1 MASATRSLPR
11 PTRRPWRQ
19 VNPLALFAVVMFL
32 FLLAP
37 TIVVAIM
44 SLSSSPY
51 LEFPPPALSLRWYRT
66 FLQDARLTEAFF
78 LSLRIGIVA
87 TVLAVVIGTLA
98 SLALTRYTIRAAN
111 VVRLLILA
119 PLIVPYIVQAVGLF
133 RIFLLLGLRG
143 TVASLV
149 IAHTVIAIPYV
160 VLVVS
165 AGLMAVP
172 KSLEEA
178 SRVLGASAFT
188 TVRRI
193 TLPLI
198 APSIAASAVFAFI
211 TSWDEF
217 IIAFFLAG
225 ATTETLPIRM
235 FLALRD
241 QIDPRLSAISTLLI
255 IINFAAV
262 LFFTRYV
269 GGASRS
275 A

>member
-1 MASATRSLPR
+1 MASATHSLARPARRSGPR
-11 PTRRPWRQ
+11 
-19 VNPLALFAVVMFL
+19 VNLLALFAVVMYL

-44 SLSSSPY
+44 SFSSSPY
-51 LEFPPPALSLRWYRT
+51 LEFPPPGLSFTWYRT
-66 FLQDARLTEAFF
+66 FFQDTRLTEAFF
-78 LSLRIGIVA
+78 LSLRIAV
-87 TVLAVVIGTLA
+87 TSTFLAVAIGTLA

-143 TVASLV
+143 TVTSLV
-149 IAHTVIAIPYV
+149 VAHTVIAIPYV

-165 AGLMAVP
+165 AGLMAVSR
-172 KSLEEA
+172 SLEEA
-178 SRVLGASAFT
+178 SRVLGATALT
-188 TVRRI
+188 TIRRV

-255 IINFAAV
+255 LINFAAV
-262 LFFTRYV
+262 LFFTRYI

>member
-11 PTRRPWRQ
+11 PTGRPWRG
-19 VNPLALFAVVMFL
+19 VNPLAVFAGAMFL

-44 SLSSSPY
+44 SFSSSPY

-66 FLQDARLTEAFF
+66 FLQDSQLTEAFV

-87 TVLAVVIGTLA
+87 TLLAVVIGTLA

-111 VVRLLILA
+111 VMRLLVLA

-143 TVASLV
+143 TITSLV

-188 TVRRI
+188 TVRRV

-255 IINFAAV
+255 IINFVAV
-262 LFFTRYV
+262 LFFPRYV
-269 GGASRS
+269 GGADR
-275 A
+275 